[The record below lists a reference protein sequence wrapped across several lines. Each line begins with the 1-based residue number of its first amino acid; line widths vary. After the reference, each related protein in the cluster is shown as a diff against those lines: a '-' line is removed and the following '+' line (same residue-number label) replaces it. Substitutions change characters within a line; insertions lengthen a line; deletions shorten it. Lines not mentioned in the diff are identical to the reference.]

1 MITLDTLQETMRG
14 MLPEL
19 IGVRLVEAT
28 PDRVVA
34 EMEGRPDLC
43 TLPGTIHGGALMALA
58 DTLGAYGTFLNLPS
72 GASTTT
78 IESKTNFFARAETG
92 RVIRGTS
99 VPLHRGQRTMV
110 WQTRVECDGRL
121 AALVTQ
127 TQAVLPKRVEPIEQI
142 GSLFDGKSLEQRQAL
157 LAQLERGGAAIY
169 RAFAAEETD
178 PATRESF
185 LAAAER
191 EEQNAV
197 VLERLAETRGAKK
210 PTA

>member
-1 MITLDTLQETMRG
+1 LITLEALQETMRG
-14 MLPEL
+14 MLPAL

-34 EMEGRPDLC
+34 EMEARADLC

-58 DTLGAYGTFLNLPS
+58 DTLGAYGTFLNLPP

-78 IESKTNFFARAETG
+78 IESKTNFFARAEAG
-92 RVIRGTS
+92 RAIRAVS

-110 WQTRVECDGRL
+110 WQTRVESDGRL

-142 GSLFDGKSLEQRQAL
+142 GTLFEGKSIAERQAL

-169 RAFAAEETD
+169 RAFAEEETD
-178 PATRESF
+178 PAVKDTL
-185 LAAAER
+185 LAAADR

-197 VLERLAETRGAKK
+197 TLERIAEARRSSSGKA
-210 PTA
+210 

>member
-1 MITLDTLQETMRG
+1 MTIETLQETMRG
-14 MLPEL
+14 LLPEL
-19 IGVRLVEAT
+19 LGVRLVEAT

-34 EMEGRPDLC
+34 EMEGRADLC

-72 GASTTT
+72 GAATTT
-78 IESKTNFFARAETG
+78 IESKTNFFARAEAG
-92 RVIRGTS
+92 RAIRAVA

-110 WQTRVECDGRL
+110 WQTRIECGGRL

-127 TQAVLPKRVEPIEQI
+127 TQAVLPRRLDALEQI
-142 GSLFDGKSLEQRQAL
+142 GGLFEGKSVTERRAL

-178 PATRESF
+178 EATKQAF
-185 LAAAER
+185 LAAALR
-191 EEQNAV
+191 EEENAI
-197 VLERLAETRGAKK
+197 VLERLAK
-210 PTA
+210 PPG